1 MLVLGLETSC
11 DETGVALY
19 DSEHGLLADAL
30 FSQIDLH
37 RVYGGV
43 VPELASRDHV
53 KRMLPL
59 IRQVLAEAGRE
70 ASQIDAVAYTAGP
83 GLVGALLV
91 GASCAQ
97 AMAFAWGVPAVG
109 VHHMEGHLLAP
120 MLEEQPP
127 AFPFV
132 ALLVSGGHTQLVRVD
147 GIGRYELLGE
157 SVDDAAGEAFDKTAK
172 LMGLRYPG
180 GPEIALL
187 AERGTPGRFV
197 FPRPMTDR
205 PGLDFSFSGLKTS
218 TLTTWQQCRNAGD
231 DGEQTRC
238 DIALAFQQAVVETLT
253 IKCRRALQQ
262 TGLNNLVIAGGVSAN
277 QALRQSLERM
287 LGDLNGQVFYARPRF
302 CTDNGAMI
310 AYAGCQR
317 LLAGQQDGPQI
328 SVQARWP
335 METLAAI

>member
-19 DSEHGLLADAL
+19 DSERGLLADAL

-70 ASQIDAVAYTAGP
+70 PGQVDAVAYTAGP

-97 AMAFAWGVPAVG
+97 ALALAWGVPAVG

-120 MLEEQPP
+120 MLEAQPP

-132 ALLVSGGHTQLVRVD
+132 ALLVSGGHGPRHPGAPIVPGPRRIARPAGD
-147 GIGRYELLGE
+147 NCSPIRPCHRHGRPRPRGPPPPAPGE
-157 SVDDAAGEAFDKTAK
+157 SAAACVSRDRAKRAQAPRRHRRDA
-172 LMGLRYPG
+172 
-180 GPEIALL
+180 
-187 AERGTPGRFV
+187 GR
-197 FPRPMTDR
+197 
-205 PGLDFSFSGLKTS
+205 SG
-218 TLTTWQQCRNAGD
+218 
-231 DGEQTRC
+231 
-238 DIALAFQQAVVETLT
+238 
-253 IKCRRALQQ
+253 
-262 TGLNNLVIAGGVSAN
+262 
-277 QALRQSLERM
+277 
-287 LGDLNGQVFYARPRF
+287 
-302 CTDNGAMI
+302 
-310 AYAGCQR
+310 
-317 LLAGQQDGPQI
+317 
-328 SVQARWP
+328 
-335 METLAAI
+335 

>member
-19 DSEHGLLADAL
+19 DSERGLLADAL

-70 ASQIDAVAYTAGP
+70 AGQVDAVAYTAGP

-97 AMAFAWGVPAVG
+97 ALALAWGVPAVG

-120 MLEEQPP
+120 MLEAQPP
-127 AFPFV
+127 EFPFV

-180 GPEIALL
+180 GPEIARL
-187 AERGTPGRFV
+187 AEQGTPGRFV
-197 FPRPMTDR
+197 FPR
-205 PGLDFSFSGLKTS
+205 
-218 TLTTWQQCRNAGD
+218 
-231 DGEQTRC
+231 
-238 DIALAFQQAVVETLT
+238 
-253 IKCRRALQQ
+253 
-262 TGLNNLVIAGGVSAN
+262 
-277 QALRQSLERM
+277 
-287 LGDLNGQVFYARPRF
+287 
-302 CTDNGAMI
+302 
-310 AYAGCQR
+310 
-317 LLAGQQDGPQI
+317 
-328 SVQARWP
+328 
-335 METLAAI
+335 

>member
-19 DSEHGLLADAL
+19 DSEQGLLADAL

-59 IRQVLAEAGRE
+59 IRQVLDEAGRE
-70 ASQIDAVAYTAGP
+70 ATQIDAIAYTAGP

-180 GPEIALL
+180 GPEIAAL
-187 AERGTPGRFV
+187 AEHGTPGRFV

-262 TGLNNLVIAGGVSAN
+262 TGLKRLVIAGGVSAN
-277 QALRQSLERM
+277 QSLRQSLETM
-287 LGDLNGQVFYARPRF
+287 LAEMQGQVFYARSRF

-317 LLAGQQDGPQI
+317 LLAGQQVGPEI
-328 SVQARWP
+328 AVQARWP
-335 METLAAI
+335 METLEAI

>member
-19 DSEHGLLADAL
+19 DSEQGLLADAL

-59 IRQVLAEAGRE
+59 IRQVLDEAGRE
-70 ASQIDAVAYTAGP
+70 ATQIDAIAYTAGP

-180 GPEIALL
+180 GPEIAAL

-262 TGLNNLVIAGGVSAN
+262 TGLKRLVIAGGVSAN
-277 QALRQSLERM
+277 QSLRQSLEAM
-287 LGDLNGQVFYARPRF
+287 LAEMQGQVFYARPRF

-317 LLAGQQDGPQI
+317 LLAGQQVGPEI
-328 SVQARWP
+328 AVQARWP
-335 METLAAI
+335 METLEAI